1 MLSLIQRLALL
12 LCLMLAACAT
22 PRPIPSP
29 TPTMPT
35 QATSPEVLALKGA
48 IGAHDPVIIK
58 AEGKYYRFATG
69 PGIPIG
75 CSPDLISWTE
85 CGRVFNQLPV
95 SVYKSVPKVQD
106 LWAPDIAFFNGK
118 YHLYY
123 AASSFGSNHSAI
135 ALATNTTLDSLS
147 KQYKWV
153 DEGVIIESRENNN
166 YNTIDPNF
174 VLDQDG
180 KAWLAFGS
188 FWTGIK
194 LIELDTTS
202 GKPIASSPLIALAQR
217 NSSTA
222 IEAPFIVFKDG
233 YYYLFVSF
241 DQCCK
246 GVDSTYNIRVG
257 RAKTITGPYADRDNV
272 PMLKDGGTLLLQG
285 KKDWRG
291 PGHNAVLVEDGK
303 YWLVYHAYDVKSN
316 GVPLLHIEALSWDEA
331 GWPHAPS
338 ETPDP

>member
-1 MLSLIQRLALL
+1 MNNNAQRTLHTLISVVLCSL
-12 LCLMLAACAT
+12 CVACAGAA
-22 PRPIPSP
+22 R
-29 TPTMPT
+29 
-35 QATSPEVLALKGA
+35 TSPPAVKTAPPKILALKGA

-58 AEGKYYRFATG
+58 AEGKYYRFITG

-95 SVYKSVPKVQD
+95 SVYKSVPKVQE

-118 YHLYY
+118 FHLYY
-123 AASSFGSNHSAI
+123 AASSIGSNHSAI
-135 ALATNTTLDSLS
+135 ALATNTTLDSLN
-147 KQYKWV
+147 KNYKWV
-153 DEGVIIESRENNN
+153 DEGIVIESRENNT
-166 YNTIDPNF
+166 YNAIDPNF
-174 VLDQDG
+174 VLDQEG
-180 KAWLAFGS
+180 KAWLTFGS

-194 LIELDTTS
+194 LIELDATS
-202 GKPIASSPLIALAQR
+202 GKPIPDYKLHALAQR
-217 NSSTA
+217 NSTA
-222 IEAPFIVFKDG
+222 IEAPFIVYKDG

-257 RAKTITGPYADRDNV
+257 RSKTITGPYADHEGKA
-272 PMLKDGGTLLLQG
+272 MLDGGGTLLLEG
-285 KKDWRG
+285 KKEWRG
-291 PGHNAVLVEDGK
+291 PGHNALLIEGDK

-316 GVPLLHIEALSWDEA
+316 GVPLLHIEELSWEDM

-338 ETPDP
+338 ESL

>member
-1 MLSLIQRLALL
+1 MTTNAQRTLQALVAAVLCSLF
-12 LCLMLAACAT
+12 AACVGV
-22 PRPIPSP
+22 PR
-29 TPTMPT
+29 
-35 QATSPEVLALKGA
+35 TSPPVVKTVLPNILALKGA

-58 AEGKYYRFATG
+58 AEGKYYRFITG

-135 ALATNTTLDSLS
+135 ALATNDTLDSLS
-147 KQYKWV
+147 KSYKWV
-153 DEGVIIESRENNN
+153 DEGVVIESRENNT
-166 YNTIDPNF
+166 YNAIDPNF
-174 VLDQDG
+174 VLDQEG
-180 KAWLAFGS
+180 KAWLSFGS

-194 LIELDTTS
+194 LIELDPAS
-202 GKPIASSPLIALAQR
+202 GKPIANSQLFALAQR
-217 NSSTA
+217 NSTA
-222 IEAPFIVFKDG
+222 IEAPFIVFRDG
-233 YYYLFVSF
+233 FYYLFVSF

-257 RAKTITGPYADRDNV
+257 RSKTITGPYTDRDGK
-272 PMLKDGGTLLLQG
+272 PMLDGGGTLLLQG
-285 KKDWRG
+285 KKEWRG
-291 PGHNAVLVEDGK
+291 PGHNAVLIEGGT

-316 GVPLLHIEALSWDEA
+316 GVPLLHIEQLSWDEA
-331 GWPHAPS
+331 GWPQAPS
-338 ETPDP
+338 MTPDP